1 MSNTHPFR
9 GPLCALLAGFS
20 AISCGSDS
28 NQADPYNGVLTSYTY
43 EQPFDSKFIAQA
55 AATGC
60 IKDPATGKNDALF
73 PAYPCYEPQQAF
85 AKGSPVWFY
94 NIGSIKTSTLPSPL
108 PTTVADPKLLG
119 GGGTHVDIFPHS
131 CAPGAARDARLDAY
145 DKAFQFPIFNTLP
158 VATTAFGAIVWPI
171 AATYGVN
178 LTTNETCNDLK
189 DSRSIADASNPG
201 GGSYGATRTAQP
213 TSYELMAI
221 VDSTSAI
228 GVPLPGQPLPGLPN
242 AGWSY
247 GWYEGLLLR
256 YLDGGPIKTNVV
268 IDNNGVSTT
277 ALQVMDG
284 IILDPSSGYAATTD
298 QKVILLPAAP
308 GDDAYSP
315 IVNLHDYTLES
326 GKKPGDYVGICT
338 ASMTDCP
345 ANYALMSKAK
355 PAAYATVFIAA
366 TPLQAQ

>member
-28 NQADPYNGVLTSYTY
+28 NQADPYNGVLTSYTI
-43 EQPFDSKFIAQA
+43 EQAWDSKFLPQA

-60 IKDPATGKNDALF
+60 IKDPATGKNDGLF
-73 PAYPCYEPQQAF
+73 PAYPCYEPQQGF
-85 AKGSPVWFY
+85 ANGSAVWFY
-94 NIGSIKTSTLPSPL
+94 NIGSIKTSTLPNPL
-108 PTTVADPKLLG
+108 PTSVADPQALG
-119 GGGTHVDIFPHS
+119 GGGTHVDVFPHS
-131 CAPGAARDARLDAY
+131 CVPGPAINVRTDAY
-145 DKAFQFPIFNTLP
+145 AKAVQFPIFNTLP
-158 VATTAFGAIVWPI
+158 LATTAFGAIVWPI
-171 AATYGVN
+171 AAEYGVN
-178 LTTNETCNDLK
+178 LTSNETCNDLK

-201 GGSYGATRTAQP
+201 GGSYGATRTALP
-213 TSYELMAI
+213 TTYELMAI

-228 GVPLPGQPLPGLPN
+228 GGPLPGQLNPN
-242 AGWSY
+242 YGAAF

-256 YLDGGPIKTNVV
+256 YLDGGPIPTISVTN
-268 IDNNGVSTT
+268 NNGVTTT

-284 IILDPSSGYAATTD
+284 IILDSASAYAATTD

-338 ASMTDCP
+338 ASMTNCP
-345 ANYALMSKAK
+345 ANFALMSKAK
-355 PAAYATVFIAA
+355 PAAFATVFIAS
-366 TPLQAQ
+366 TPQQAQ